1 MYPEISN
8 LIEDLFGVY
17 INLPIQTFGFF
28 VALAF
33 LLGGWLLIKEL
44 KRKEKD
50 GLIKSSLV
58 KVKIGG
64 KLTINEITWSLI
76 SGFLIGYKL
85 IPLLNPENN
94 FELYKIFS
102 NNPQNYILSTDGS
115 FFGGIV
121 LAFILTYIKWYENKK
136 KILEKPRWKEIEVH
150 PYELAANIIMIAA
163 ISGIVGAKIFH
174 NLENLDQ
181 LIADPIG
188 SLLSFSGL
196 TFYGGL
202 IAGATAVLWY
212 AKKNNINGL
221 HLADAIAPSLI
232 IAYAIGRMGCHFS
245 GDGDWGVFN
254 SAYAVDDLGII
265 QAASIE
271 EFKILKQSLGVYFNE
286 YRFPDGIHDI
296 TFLKPEYLNFIPDWF
311 FAYDYP
317 NNVIRDG
324 VKLNSCKEIM
334 EPYCYHLPA
343 PVFPTPLYEIFMCSL
358 IFILLWVIRTRIKIA
373 GILFCIYLILNGI
386 ERFFIEKIRVNSKY
400 DFLGG
405 ITQAEIISFLLI
417 VLGISGIFILIKR
430 SKKA

>member
-1 MYPEISN
+1 
-8 LIEDLFGVY
+8 
-17 INLPIQTFGFF
+17 
-28 VALAF
+28 
-33 LLGGWLLIKEL
+33 
-44 KRKEKD
+44 
-50 GLIKSSLV
+50 
-58 KVKIGG
+58 
-64 KLTINEITWSLI
+64 
-76 SGFLIGYKL
+76 
-85 IPLLNPENN
+85 
-94 FELYKIFS
+94 
-102 NNPQNYILSTDGS
+102 
-115 FFGGIV
+115 
-121 LAFILTYIKWYENKK
+121 
-136 KILEKPRWKEIEVH
+136 
-150 PYELAANIIMIAA
+150 
-163 ISGIVGAKIFH
+163 
-174 NLENLDQ
+174 
-181 LIADPIG
+181 
-188 SLLSFSGL
+188 
-196 TFYGGL
+196 
-202 IAGATAVLWY
+202 
-212 AKKNNINGL
+212 
-221 HLADAIAPSLI
+221 
-232 IAYAIGRMGCHFS
+232 MGCHFS